1 MNWSGRN
8 MSDAGRLPEEPTE
21 AAILAAGA
29 GPDPRDDTIAVLE
42 KKLQRMEDSLY
53 EERFVWI
60 ILLVVLF
67 DAIAFTHMVNWAG
80 ALVIG
85 ILQLVLL
92 TVLADWLRVNAWM
105 PLLDRLTGYLP
116 KGKTI
121 DVL

>member
-1 MNWSGRN
+1 

-116 KGKTI
+116 KRK
-121 DVL
+121 DD